1 MQESTLGNYAIGN
14 TLGEGTFG
22 KVKMGTHLQ
31 TGEKVAIK
39 ILEKAKFEDESDV
52 YRIAKEIEIL
62 KKLRHPHIIQ
72 IYEIIDTDKEIYLI
86 MEYASGGELF
96 EYIVKNHRVSEKIAC
111 RFLLQILSGVEYM
124 HKIGIVHRDLKPENL
139 LFDNNQNIKIVDFG
153 LSNTYKP
160 NELLKTACGS
170 PCYAAPEMI
179 QGMKYSGYLI
189 DIWSCG
195 IVLYAMLCGYLPFE
209 DQNTNQLYK
218 KIVAGD
224 LVFPKWLS
232 IEAKDLLKNI
242 LNTDPKKRFTI
253 PQIKGHKW
261 AKIIKIEEH
270 FGNIGSDNIQVDE
283 IIVEQLKNLY
293 SIDPQLCRKLV
304 KKNRHNNITT
314 LYYLQIQKNK
324 KNRTYNYFKKD
335 FEDSITSSYILNSS
349 NLDSLNTSNN
359 NTSRQKQNTSNGHSP
374 QHRIMTQINNRQQQS
389 PSPQP
394 MKQITKPDSPKQFN
408 ILLKRDIIKRPQ
420 IRPIIPPM
428 LKPIYQAVNNSI
440 SSVGTNGNTPIQTNR
455 KTEDSFSLDKAK
467 PKVINR
473 ERAISAISEYT
484 QPSPVKIPQ
493 PKIHKGAFNFQCTTH
508 REPSIFAA
516 ELLKMITQM
525 QIRIL
530 QQNDPYE
537 MLCSANLSLKFEI
550 QIRQIQNCDG
560 LYLLKAHYISGEWE
574 EYQKTLNKLIQ
585 LLNF

>member
-96 EYIVKNHRVSEKIAC
+96 EYIVKNHKVSEKVAC

-139 LFDNNQNIKIVDFG
+139 LFDHNQNIKIVDFG

-179 QGMKYSGYLI
+179 QGLKYSGYLI

-218 KIVAGD
+218 KIIAGE

-232 IEAKDLLKNI
+232 AEAKDLLKNI

-261 AKIIKIEEH
+261 AKIIKLEEN

-324 KNRTYNYFKKD
+324 KNRTFNYFKKD
-335 FEDSITSSYILNSS
+335 FDDSITQSYILNSS

-374 QHRIMTQINNRQQQS
+374 QHRIMTQTNNRQQS
-389 PSPQP
+389 PSPQTF
-394 MKQITKPDSPKQFN
+394 KQITKPDSPKTFTIQ
-408 ILLKRDIIKRPQ
+408 LKREIVKRAQ

-428 LKPIYQAVNNSI
+428 LKPIYQVVNNSI
-440 SSVGTNGNTPIQTNR
+440 SSVGTNGNTPLQTNR

-467 PKVINR
+467 PKFINR

-484 QPSPVKIPQ
+484 QPNPVKTPQ
-493 PKIHKGAFNFQCTTH
+493 PKIHKGAFNLQCTTN
-508 REPSIFAA
+508 RDPAIFAA
-516 ELLKMITQM
+516 ELLKVIMQM
-525 QIRIL
+525 QIKIL
-530 QQNDPYE
+530 QQNDQYDYV
-537 MLCSANLSLKFEI
+537 CSANLSLKFEI
-550 QIRQIQNCDG
+550 SIRQIHNCDG
-560 LYLLKAHYISGEWE
+560 LYLLKSHYISGDWE
-574 EYQKTLNKLIQ
+574 EYQKTLNRLIQ